1 MADTTT
7 PVYSFV
13 LPEIDGSDGT
23 WGTKLN
29 ANLTALD
36 GLLSCSANLQNASFT
51 GTASFGGSTGTA
63 GQVLKSQGAGANA
76 IWTDDSNTT
85 YTAGSGLSLTG
96 TEFAN
101 TAPDQTVVMNAG
113 SGISVSGTYPTFT
126 VTNSSP
132 DQTVALTGTGGTT
145 ISGTYPNFTI
155 NSTDTNTTY
164 TAGTGLTLTSTEFS
178 VTDNGIGALQ
188 LNVSGNGTSGQV
200 LASDGDGSF
209 SWTSAG
215 TGGNETLAQTL
226 ALGAVTGGTD
236 ISVSSGDN
244 IVMAAN
250 STVDGRDVS
259 VDGTKLDGIEASA
272 DVTDTANVTAA
283 GALMDSEL
291 TSEASVKALDQ
302 GVATTDSPTFAAINV
317 NGLVTSDDFQ
327 IDLGTTTA
335 AAEITTPS
343 SISGFQA
350 LRVRNTHTDGTLA
363 FGTTLGQAKIQ
374 AYGAN
379 GTADPLNIDV
389 GSITAIGIDATG
401 QVGIG
406 TASPNRLLEANSTQ
420 QVVASFKS
428 TSTDSARI
436 SFSDANTTDDTKV
449 TIGSVGDALKI
460 NTLGSERMRIDSS
473 GNVGVGTTAP
483 SSFAGDCTLALNDSG
498 GARLGLNGS
507 SRFFYMGCDSGSD
520 RLEIGRRISSNTTDS
535 PDFVLNGSGQ
545 VGIGTT
551 SPEYNLDVTADDNV
565 TTTTALSVQNSSR
578 NYGLGLGAYT
588 LTNRNIG
595 GSATTVDYTFDIGRH
610 AIFKT
615 NNAERVRIDSSGNLL
630 VGTTTAPTALATSTN
645 SSDTGVS
652 MSGTGRLSVANSNS
666 YPLALNRYT
675 SEGSMIQLNEAG
687 VTRGSIGI
695 KSNEVYIADSVGGL
709 RMSGSG
715 TNNVIPCNSAGTG
728 TDNATDLGAS
738 GNRFD
743 DIYATNGTIQTS
755 DRNEKQDI
763 VELSEAEQRVAVA
776 CKGLLRKFRWKD
788 SVAKKGDDAR
798 IHFGIIAQDLQ
809 AAFAAEG
816 LDAGDYAMFIST
828 TWWEQDVEV
837 PAVEAVEAVY
847 ETQTDE
853 EGNETQVLISEAIES
868 VDAYTETHNY
878 STIEEAP
885 EGATEKTRLG
895 VRYSELLA
903 FIIAAL

>member
-36 GLLSCSANLQNASFT
+36 GLLSGSANLQNASFT

-132 DQTVALTGTGGTT
+132 DQTVGLTGTGGTT

-155 NSTDTNTTY
+155 NSTDNNTTY

-188 LNVSGNGTSGQV
+188 LNVSGNGTNGQV

-259 VDGTKLDGIEASA
+259 VDGAKLDLI
-272 DVTDTANVTAA
+272 N
-283 GALMDSEL
+283 
-291 TSEASVKALDQ
+291 Q

-406 TASPNRLLEANSTQ
+406 TTSPSAPLHVKSSGELARLET
-420 QVVASFKS
+420 
-428 TSTDSARI
+428 TSSGGNNYVT
-436 SFSDANTTDDTKV
+436 FYKPSDARKGFIGYGGGASDDQ
-449 TIGSVGDALKI
+449 LYI
-460 NTLGSERMRIDSS
+460 NNDENADIVFRPNNSEAMRIEAS
-473 GNVGVGTTAP
+473 GK
-483 SSFAGDCTLALNDSG
+483 
-498 GARLGLNGS
+498 
-507 SRFFYMGCDSGSD
+507 
-520 RLEIGRRISSNTTDS
+520 
-535 PDFVLNGSGQ
+535 
-545 VGIGTT
+545 VGIGT
-551 SPEYNLDVTADDNV
+551 SAPEYNLDVTADDNV

-630 VGTTTAPTALATSTN
+630 VGTTTAPTALGTSTD
-645 SSDTGVS
+645 SSDTGVG
-652 MSGTGRLSVANSNS
+652 MSGGGRLSVANSNS
-666 YPLALNRYT
+666 YPLALNRYS
-675 SEGSMIQLNEAG
+675 SEGSLIQLNEAG

-695 KSNEVYIADSVGGL
+695 KGNEPFMVDTVGGL

-715 TNNVIPCNSAGTG
+715 TANILPVNSVGNGT
-728 TDNATDLGAS
+728 NQVMDLGTS
-738 GNRFD
+738 TLSFD
-743 DIYATNGTIQTS
+743 TVFADDFTNTS
-755 DRNEKQDI
+755 DRNYKQDI
-763 VELSEAEQRVAVA
+763 EELSEAELRVATA
-776 CKGLLRKFRWKD
+776 CKGLMKKYRMKHA
-788 SVAKKGDDAR
+788 VVKKGDDAR
-798 IHFGIIAQDLQ
+798 IHVGIIAQDLRD
-809 AAFAAEG
+809 AFTAEG
-816 LDAGDYAMFIST
+816 LDAGRYGMFVSET
-828 TWWEQDVEV
+828 VWEDFVEV
-837 PAVEAVEAVY
+837 PAVEAVDAVY

-853 EGNETQVLISEAIES
+853 EGNETQVLISEAIEAA
-868 VDAYTETHNY
+868 DAYTDVNHYWTE
-878 STIEEAP
+878 EEAP
-885 EGATEKTRLG
+885 DTAVARTKMG
-895 VRYSELLA
+895 VRYSQLFS

>member
-36 GLLSCSANLQNASFT
+36 GLLSGSANLQNASFT

-132 DQTVALTGTGGTT
+132 DQTVGLTGTGGTT

-155 NSTDTNTTY
+155 NSTDNNTTY

-188 LNVSGNGTSGQV
+188 LNVSGNGTNGQV

-209 SWTSAG
+209 SWTSAQS
-215 TGGNETLAQTL
+215 GGNETLAQTL

-244 IVMAAN
+244 IVMAAS
-250 STVDGRDVS
+250 STVDGRDLS
-259 VDGTKLDGIEASA
+259 VDGTKLDGIEANA

-379 GTADPLNIDV
+379 GSADPLNIDV

-401 QVGIG
+401 
-406 TASPNRLLEANSTQ
+406 
-420 QVVASFKS
+420 K
-428 TSTDSARI
+428 
-436 SFSDANTTDDTKV
+436 
-449 TIGSVGDALKI
+449 
-460 NTLGSERMRIDSS
+460 
-473 GNVGVGTTAP
+473 
-483 SSFAGDCTLALNDSG
+483 
-498 GARLGLNGS
+498 
-507 SRFFYMGCDSGSD
+507 
-520 RLEIGRRISSNTTDS
+520 
-535 PDFVLNGSGQ
+535 

-551 SPEYNLDVTADDNV
+551 SPTELLHVTAAINPKILVKATGAGDADADIVLDANDTGESGV
-565 TTTTALSVQNSSR
+565 LFHNAGTQKARLDWSNQNSQLNLATESGTDGTIDFQPNDTLAMR
-578 NYGLGLGAYT
+578 ILADGKVGIGTGTPAQALTVNGTDARIYLTGANT
-588 LTNRNIG
+588 DIDMDASANGQLSLD
-595 GSATTVDYTFDIGRH
+595 GSAYGFGIALNGDGAQLYTNSASRDLIFGVNETEMGRITDTEFLFGKTSTSYATVGSRLRTTGVLNLTTNGASALVIRRNNLVGNIQSFYRGSTVVGSISVSQSSTSYNTSSDYRLKENVVELTGATDRLKQLNPSRFNFIEDADTTVDGF
-610 AIFKT
+610 
-615 NNAERVRIDSSGNLL
+615 
-630 VGTTTAPTALATSTN
+630 LAHE
-645 SSDTGVS
+645 
-652 MSGTGRLSVANSNS
+652 VA
-666 YPLALNRYT
+666 
-675 SEGSMIQLNEAG
+675 
-687 VTRGSIGI
+687 
-695 KSNEVYIADSVGGL
+695 
-709 RMSGSG
+709 
-715 TNNVIPCNSAGTG
+715 
-728 TDNATDLGAS
+728 
-738 GNRFD
+738 
-743 DIYATNGTIQTS
+743 
-755 DRNEKQDI
+755 
-763 VELSEAEQRVAVA
+763 
-776 CKGLLRKFRWKD
+776 
-788 SVAKKGDDAR
+788 
-798 IHFGIIAQDLQ
+798 
-809 AAFAAEG
+809 
-816 LDAGDYAMFIST
+816 
-828 TWWEQDVEV
+828 DVV
-837 PAVEAVEAVY
+837 PEAVTGEKDAMMEEEY
-847 ETQTDE
+847 EVTPEVLDE
-853 EGNETQVLISEAIES
+853 EGNTV
-868 VDAYTETHNY
+868 
-878 STIEEAP
+878 EEAVMGTRSVP
-885 EGATEKTRLG
+885 DYQGIDQSKLVPLLVATIQ
-895 VRYSELLA
+895 ELEARITQLENS
-903 FIIAAL
+903 